1 MSEEQN
7 DKPEQE
13 AQKLTRNYLGKE
25 LYVIFI
31 VPNATRE
38 EMMPVMPDHLA
49 RQVEL
54 EAKGI
59 LFAAGPM
66 FEEGGQAPVRGMVVI
81 RANSFE
87 EAKEIADA
95 DPFHQAGLRTYTL
108 DRWVVNEG
116 SYTVNVKYSDQSMTL
131 D

>member
-1 MSEEQN
+1 MVDQH
-7 DKPEQE
+7 E
-13 AQKLTRNYLGKE
+13 AAANKLTRNYLGKE
-25 LYVIFI
+25 LYVIFT

-38 EMMPVMPDHLA
+38 EMMPVMSDHLA

-54 EAKGI
+54 EEKGI

-66 FEEGGQAPVRGMVVI
+66 FEEGGKAPVRGMVIV

-87 EAKEIADA
+87 EAREIADG
-95 DPFHQAGLRTYTL
+95 DPFHIAGLRTYTL
-108 DRWVVNEG
+108 DRWGVNEG

>member
-1 MSEEQN
+1 MNNPEEAAN
-7 DKPEQE
+7 KF
-13 AQKLTRNYLGKE
+13 THGYLGKE
-25 LYVIFI
+25 LYVIFTI
-31 VPNATRE
+31 PNATRE

-54 EAKGI
+54 EKQGI

-66 FEEGGQAPVRGMVVI
+66 FEEGGKAPVRGMVIV
-81 RANSFE
+81 RANSFD
-87 EAKEIADA
+87 EARAIADA
-95 DPFHQAGLRTYTL
+95 DPFHKAGLRTYTL

>member
-1 MSEEQN
+1 MPDTF
-7 DKPEQE
+7 DKAEAA

-25 LYVIFI
+25 LYVIFT

-54 EAKGI
+54 EEQGI

-66 FEEGGQAPVRGMVVI
+66 FEEAGQAPVRGMVII

-87 EAKEIADA
+87 EARAIADE
-95 DPFHQAGLRTYTL
+95 DPFHKAGLRTYTL

>member
-1 MSEEQN
+1 M
-7 DKPEQE
+7 DKPEQA
-13 AQKLTRNYLGKE
+13 AQEMTRNYLGKE
-25 LYVIFI
+25 LYVIFT

-54 EAKGI
+54 EEQGI

-66 FEEGGQAPVRGMVVI
+66 FEEGGQAPVRGMVIV

-87 EAKEIADA
+87 EARAIADA
-95 DPFHQAGLRTYTL
+95 DPFHKAGLRTYTL
-108 DRWVVNEG
+108 DRWVINEG
-116 SYTVNVKYSDQSMTL
+116 SYSVTVKYSDQSMAL